1 MPAKGSK
8 WDPVA
13 CRYVSAEELALKDAA
28 AATAYAERRG
38 WELVGGAETI
48 LPPPTPSSAA
58 SSTSVVPLPLEV
70 VPVGKLRTISSPRL
84 KAEATR
90 AARRQAREGAAAS
103 LPALQRAK
111 TVAKLGLS
119 LLGLGRRFG
128 LKTLTAIVSSWA
140 VLLFAFAAM
149 WSAPSVTPHIARG
162 TSALADIAESTARVV
177 TGVSSVATNLTS
189 GLTSLS
195 AYVANGGLSLT
206 EEAWAGIDLLEL
218 KSVRDGGRLV
228 ADDAQ
233 GLAAFLDSSGG
244 RALWRGNA
252 ACVAQAQEVLRA
264 VAVERPAI
272 ARRDSRFEAAGLY
285 HESLVEVRLLDS
297 GWLAVRWEVANVT
310 FSPRWSNP
318 LWELAGF
325 VPEAETPAI
334 QARLHAALAQLGS
347 ASPVVSSLDD
357 LNEAAEDLPVLSFSP
372 VRRLARAMKM
382 QATSVA
388 KVALWLAVA

>member
-1 MPAKGSK
+1 M
-8 WDPVA
+8 
-13 CRYVSAEELALKDAA
+13 
-28 AATAYAERRG
+28 
-38 WELVGGAETI
+38 
-48 LPPPTPSSAA
+48 
-58 SSTSVVPLPLEV
+58 
-70 VPVGKLRTISSPRL
+70 
-84 KAEATR
+84 
-90 AARRQAREGAAAS
+90 
-103 LPALQRAK
+103 
-111 TVAKLGLS
+111 
-119 LLGLGRRFG
+119 
-128 LKTLTAIVSSWA
+128 
-140 VLLFAFAAM
+140 
-149 WSAPSVTPHIARG
+149 
-162 TSALADIAESTARVV
+162 
-177 TGVSSVATNLTS
+177 ATNLTS

-195 AYVANGGLSLT
+195 AYVANGGMSLT

-218 KSVRDGGRLV
+218 KAVRDGGRLV
-228 ADDAQ
+228 ADDAL
-233 GLAAFLDSSGG
+233 GLAAFLDSGGG

-388 KVALWLAVA
+388 KVALWPAVA